1 MIDSFRKQILIISF
15 SNLERDPRVYRQI
28 LFLKDSYRLISA
40 GLGDP
45 HVNGVSFYPLPNKGL
60 TIPQKIG
67 MGVRLKMN
75 QFEAVY
81 WASDMVREA
90 YRQLRDRS
98 FDLIIANDLNT
109 LPLSLRLASKC
120 GHKVLLDA
128 HEYEPRHFDDNW
140 LFNFFFKDYWD
151 YICHKYLPQVDVMTT
166 VCQGI
171 ADEYK
176 RVYGVEC
183 GVLTNAPFY
192 EKLEPKPVQDDRI
205 HIIHHGGL
213 HTSRRL
219 ENMIL
224 LMDHLDERFTLDL
237 MLVPNNPRYFQK
249 LKKMAQR
256 NKRIHFRD
264 PVPMQHIAKEI
275 NDYDIGLFLLW
286 PGAFN
291 YRMALPNKLF
301 EFIQARLAVAIWP
314 SPEMARLV
322 KEYNCGVVSEDF
334 SLKSMASILNNLT
347 HRDIWKYKQKAH
359 GAAKVLNAESNQRNF
374 LNIVKN
380 LIG

>member
-1 MIDSFRKQILIISF
+1 M
-15 SNLERDPRVYRQI
+15 
-28 LFLKDSYRLISA
+28 KDNYRLISA
-40 GLGDP
+40 GLSDP
-45 HVNGVSFYPLPNKGL
+45 HVTGVSFYPIPNKGL
-60 TIPQKIG
+60 TLPQKIG
-67 MGVRLKMN
+67 MGIQLKMN

-81 WASDMVREA
+81 WASDMVRKA
-90 YRQLRDRS
+90 YRQLKDQS

-109 LPLSLRLASKC
+109 LPLSLSLASKC

-151 YICHKYLPQVDVMTT
+151 YICRKYLPQVDAMTT

-192 EKLEPKPVQDDRI
+192 EKLEPKPVHQDDRI

-237 MLVPNNPRYFQK
+237 MLVPNKPRYFRK
-249 LKKMAQR
+249 LKKLAQR
-256 NKRIHFRD
+256 SKRIHFRD

-301 EFIQARLAVAIWP
+301 EFIQGRLCIAIWP

-322 KEYNCGVVSEDF
+322 REHNIGVVAEDF
-334 SLKSMASILNNLT
+334 SIESMASALNQLTTERINHFKEQSHKSASVLCAKKNQEVLQNLVS
-347 HRDIWKYKQKAH
+347 K
-359 GAAKVLNAESNQRNF
+359 LLEN
-374 LNIVKN
+374 
-380 LIG
+380 